1 MSGQEKEREEVVTTL
16 TFLPIFRF
24 SQQLMNWV
32 DLLAILP
39 YYISLT
45 LSQLIAETSAHSS
58 EEVNTVG
65 KFLKLLKIIR
75 ISRSVRIFK
84 LARHVEGLQALG
96 YTFTARRN
104 EFGLLLVF
112 LTVGAFSFS
121 SVIFLAEKDTG
132 GSMGDMLD
140 AYWWSFITMTTV
152 GYGDIFPLTHL
163 GRVTG
168 ICCATFGVIIIGE
181 RTEKELCSN
190 IP

>member
-1 MSGQEKEREEVVTTL
+1 
-16 TFLPIFRF
+16 
-24 SQQLMNWV
+24 MNWV

-39 YYISLT
+39 YFISLILAEVIT
-45 LSQLIAETSAHSS
+45 ETSARGS
-58 EEVNTVG
+58 EDVNRVG

-75 ISRSVRIFK
+75 ITRSVRIFK

-121 SVIFLAEKDTG
+121 SVIFLAERESG
-132 GSMGDMLD
+132 GQVVHMLD

-152 GYGDIFPLTHL
+152 GYGDVIPQTHR
-163 GRVTG
+163 GRVIG
-168 ICCATFGVIIIGE
+168 IRCAVFGVIIIGSGY
-181 RTEKELCSN
+181 TLF
-190 IP
+190 